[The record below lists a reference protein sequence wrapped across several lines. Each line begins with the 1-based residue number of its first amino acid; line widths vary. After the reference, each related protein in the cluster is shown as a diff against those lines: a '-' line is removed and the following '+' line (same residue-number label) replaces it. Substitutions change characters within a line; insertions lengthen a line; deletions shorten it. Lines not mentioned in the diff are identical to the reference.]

1 MTKLFAPAAPITTT
15 LLVEG
20 MHCGGCT
27 SRVEQALAQVP
38 GVTGAVADL
47 AAGTATVAA
56 ASAIDTARLVAA
68 LDAAGYR
75 ATVATAPAA
84 TGNADARHGRARDED
99 DDAAAAPHTAAVTLT
114 IGGMTCGGCARRVE
128 QALAAVRGVADA
140 KVDLAT
146 TSAKASVARDV
157 DSQTLVAAVERA
169 GYRANVVR
177 DARAEAAPKP
187 AACPFEDAAR
197 SAAPAAAFAV
207 DESSASSPER
217 VATQSFEFDI
227 AGMTCASCVGRVEKA
242 LAQVPGVARATVNLA
257 TEKAAVDA
265 DADAHVDTARLI
277 DAVKRVG
284 YRASPVSD
292 PASALAPSPEIAAAR
307 TAIELDIAGM
317 TCASCVGRVEKA
329 LAQVPGVV
337 RAAVN
342 LATEKAAVDADA
354 DAHVDT
360 ARLIDAVKRAGYRA
374 SPVSDPASALAPS
387 PEIAAA
393 RTAIELDIAGMT
405 CASCVGRVE
414 KALAQVPGVARATV
428 NLATEKATVDA
439 DADAHVDTARLI
451 DAVKRAGYRAS
462 PAIAACAPASRATA
476 TADAAATR
484 PASPSADDRK
494 LAEAR
499 RERALVIASAVLTT
513 PLALPMFAAPFG
525 VDAAL
530 PAWLQLALA
539 SIVQFGFGARFYR
552 AAWHA
557 LKARAGNMDL
567 LVALGTSA
575 AYGLSIWLML
585 RDPGHAVHLY
595 FEASAVIVTL
605 VRFGKWLE
613 ARAKRQTTDA
623 IRALNAL
630 RPDRARIVEHGVER
644 DVPLAQ
650 VRVGTVVRVLPGERV
665 PVDGRI
671 EAGVTHVDE
680 SLITGESLPVPKGPG
695 ERVTAGSI
703 NGEGA
708 LTVATTA
715 IGAETTLARI
725 IRLVESAQAE
735 KAPIQRLVDRVSAVF
750 VPAIVA
756 IAFATFAG
764 WLVAGAGVETAIL
777 NAVAVLVIACPC
789 ALGLATPAA
798 IMAGTGVAARHG
810 VLIKDAQALELAQ
823 RARIVAFDKT
833 GTLTQGRP
841 TVTAFDAIG
850 IPRGD
855 ALALAAAVQRAS
867 AHPLARAV
875 VAAFDA
881 DADARRSSLAA
892 AHADTPRAVAGR
904 GVEARVDARLLAL
917 GSTRWRDELGI
928 AVPDGVARRAAAL
941 EAAGNTV
948 SWLMRADAPREALAL
963 VAFGDTVKP
972 NARRAIE
979 RLAARG
985 IRSAL
990 VTGDNRGSAT
1000 AVAASLGIDEVHA
1013 QVLPDDKAR
1022 VVAQLKATAG
1032 DGAVAMV
1039 GDGINDAPAL
1049 AAADV
1054 GIAMATG
1061 TDVAMHTAGIT
1072 LMRGDP
1078 ALVADAVDISRRT
1091 YRKIQQNLFWAFVY
1105 NLVGIPLAALG
1116 WLNPMIAGAAMAF
1129 SSVSV
1134 VTNALLLRRWKGD
1147 AR

>member
-99 DDAAAAPHTAAVTLT
+99 DDAAAAPHTAVVTLT

-207 DESSASSPER
+207 DESSAASPER
-217 VATQSFEFDI
+217 VATQSFELDI

-242 LAQVPGVARATVNLA
+242 LAQVPGVARAT
-257 TEKAAVDA
+257 
-265 DADAHVDTARLI
+265 
-277 DAVKRVG
+277 
-284 YRASPVSD
+284 
-292 PASALAPSPEIAAAR
+292 
-307 TAIELDIAGM
+307 
-317 TCASCVGRVEKA
+317 
-329 LAQVPGVV
+329 
-337 RAAVN
+337 VN

-476 TADAAATR
+476 TADAAAAR

-585 RDPGHAVHLY
+585 RDPGHAAHLY

-680 SLITGESLPVPKGPG
+680 SLITGESLPVPKEPG

>member
-99 DDAAAAPHTAAVTLT
+99 NDAAAAPHTAAVTLT

-146 TSAKASVARDV
+146 MSAKASVARDV

-197 SAAPAAAFAV
+197 PAAPAAAFAV

-242 LAQVPGVARATVNLA
+242 LAQVPGVARAT
-257 TEKAAVDA
+257 
-265 DADAHVDTARLI
+265 
-277 DAVKRVG
+277 
-284 YRASPVSD
+284 
-292 PASALAPSPEIAAAR
+292 
-307 TAIELDIAGM
+307 
-317 TCASCVGRVEKA
+317 
-329 LAQVPGVV
+329 
-337 RAAVN
+337 VN

-585 RDPGHAVHLY
+585 RDPGHAAHLY

-750 VPAIVA
+750 VP
-756 IAFATFAG
+756 
-764 WLVAGAGVETAIL
+764 
-777 NAVAVLVIACPC
+777 
-789 ALGLATPAA
+789 
-798 IMAGTGVAARHG
+798 
-810 VLIKDAQALELAQ
+810 
-823 RARIVAFDKT
+823 
-833 GTLTQGRP
+833 
-841 TVTAFDAIG
+841 
-850 IPRGD
+850 
-855 ALALAAAVQRAS
+855 
-867 AHPLARAV
+867 
-875 VAAFDA
+875 
-881 DADARRSSLAA
+881 
-892 AHADTPRAVAGR
+892 
-904 GVEARVDARLLAL
+904 
-917 GSTRWRDELGI
+917 
-928 AVPDGVARRAAAL
+928 
-941 EAAGNTV
+941 
-948 SWLMRADAPREALAL
+948 
-963 VAFGDTVKP
+963 
-972 NARRAIE
+972 
-979 RLAARG
+979 
-985 IRSAL
+985 
-990 VTGDNRGSAT
+990 
-1000 AVAASLGIDEVHA
+1000 
-1013 QVLPDDKAR
+1013 
-1022 VVAQLKATAG
+1022 
-1032 DGAVAMV
+1032 
-1039 GDGINDAPAL
+1039 
-1049 AAADV
+1049 
-1054 GIAMATG
+1054 
-1061 TDVAMHTAGIT
+1061 
-1072 LMRGDP
+1072 
-1078 ALVADAVDISRRT
+1078 
-1091 YRKIQQNLFWAFVY
+1091 
-1105 NLVGIPLAALG
+1105 
-1116 WLNPMIAGAAMAF
+1116 
-1129 SSVSV
+1129 
-1134 VTNALLLRRWKGD
+1134 
-1147 AR
+1147 

>member
-257 TEKAAVDA
+257 TEKA
-265 DADAHVDTARLI
+265 T
-277 DAVKRVG
+277 
-284 YRASPVSD
+284 
-292 PASALAPSPEIAAAR
+292 
-307 TAIELDIAGM
+307 
-317 TCASCVGRVEKA
+317 
-329 LAQVPGVV
+329 
-337 RAAVN
+337 
-342 LATEKAAVDADA
+342 VDADA

-374 SPVSDPASALAPS
+374 SPVSDPTSALAPS

-428 NLATEKATVDA
+428 NLATEKAAVDA

-462 PAIAACAPASRATA
+462 PAIATCAPASRATA
-476 TADAAATR
+476 TADAATTR

-585 RDPGHAVHLY
+585 RDPGHAAHLY

-764 WLVAGAGVETAIL
+764 WLVVGAGVETAIL

>member
-99 DDAAAAPHTAAVTLT
+99 DDAAAAPHTAVVTLT

-207 DESSASSPER
+207 DESSAASPER
-217 VATQSFEFDI
+217 VATQSFELDI

-242 LAQVPGVARATVNLA
+242 LAQVPGVARAT
-257 TEKAAVDA
+257 
-265 DADAHVDTARLI
+265 
-277 DAVKRVG
+277 
-284 YRASPVSD
+284 
-292 PASALAPSPEIAAAR
+292 
-307 TAIELDIAGM
+307 
-317 TCASCVGRVEKA
+317 
-329 LAQVPGVV
+329 
-337 RAAVN
+337 VN

-484 PASPSADDRK
+484 LASPSADDRK

>member
-207 DESSASSPER
+207 DESSAASPER
-217 VATQSFEFDI
+217 VATQSFELDI

-242 LAQVPGVARATVNLA
+242 LAQVPGVARAT
-257 TEKAAVDA
+257 
-265 DADAHVDTARLI
+265 
-277 DAVKRVG
+277 
-284 YRASPVSD
+284 
-292 PASALAPSPEIAAAR
+292 
-307 TAIELDIAGM
+307 
-317 TCASCVGRVEKA
+317 
-329 LAQVPGVV
+329 
-337 RAAVN
+337 VN

-585 RDPGHAVHLY
+585 RDPGHAAHLY

-833 GTLTQGRP
+833 GTLTQGKP

-1032 DGAVAMV
+1032 DGVVAMV

>member
-177 DARAEAAPKP
+177 DPRAEAAPKP

-207 DESSASSPER
+207 DESSAASPER
-217 VATQSFEFDI
+217 VATQSFELDI

-242 LAQVPGVARATVNLA
+242 LAQVPGVARAT
-257 TEKAAVDA
+257 
-265 DADAHVDTARLI
+265 
-277 DAVKRVG
+277 
-284 YRASPVSD
+284 
-292 PASALAPSPEIAAAR
+292 
-307 TAIELDIAGM
+307 
-317 TCASCVGRVEKA
+317 
-329 LAQVPGVV
+329 
-337 RAAVN
+337 VN

-428 NLATEKATVDA
+428 NLATEKAAVDA

-476 TADAAATR
+476 TADAAAAR

-585 RDPGHAVHLY
+585 RAPGHAAHLY

-680 SLITGESLPVPKGPG
+680 SLITGESLPVPKEPG

>member
-1 MTKLFAPAAPITTT
+1 MQMTKLFAPAAPITTT

-99 DDAAAAPHTAAVTLT
+99 DDAAAAPHTAVVTLT

-207 DESSASSPER
+207 DESSAASPER
-217 VATQSFEFDI
+217 VATQSFELDI

-242 LAQVPGVARATVNLA
+242 LAQVPGVARAT
-257 TEKAAVDA
+257 
-265 DADAHVDTARLI
+265 
-277 DAVKRVG
+277 
-284 YRASPVSD
+284 
-292 PASALAPSPEIAAAR
+292 
-307 TAIELDIAGM
+307 
-317 TCASCVGRVEKA
+317 
-329 LAQVPGVV
+329 
-337 RAAVN
+337 VN

-904 GVEARVDARLLAL
+904 GVEARVDTRLLAL

>member
-1 MTKLFAPAAPITTT
+1 MQMTKLFAPAAPITTT

-257 TEKAAVDA
+257 TEKA
-265 DADAHVDTARLI
+265 T
-277 DAVKRVG
+277 
-284 YRASPVSD
+284 
-292 PASALAPSPEIAAAR
+292 
-307 TAIELDIAGM
+307 
-317 TCASCVGRVEKA
+317 
-329 LAQVPGVV
+329 
-337 RAAVN
+337 
-342 LATEKAAVDADA
+342 VDADA

-374 SPVSDPASALAPS
+374 SPVSDPTSALAPS

-428 NLATEKATVDA
+428 NLATEKAAVDA

-476 TADAAATR
+476 TADAAAAR

-585 RDPGHAVHLY
+585 RDPGHAAHLY